1 MLRGCFSMVA
11 GTILVVA
18 VLVVGFLKRDE
29 LAEFTR
35 HTAARVLDR
44 REAPVELADGA
55 AAPEIARQ
63 AEEKVIA
70 LGQGK
75 SEEITL
81 SSEEL
86 NGWIQYRLTGFFP
99 DYLSDV
105 RASVGEEKLSLSGR
119 VAKASIPGLERL
131 GPAASFLPDTAEVTA
146 IGRLDGLELG
156 RGVYYVETIQIG
168 ALPLPDAWRDDLLE
182 QLKGDA
188 DDGLQLNAVAFE
200 LPPFVTDIGV
210 REGRVFLRGSRQRS

>member
-1 MLRGCFSMVA
+1 MLRGCFSMVV
-11 GTILVVA
+11 GTILVVV

-35 HTAARVLDR
+35 VLDR
-44 REAPVELADGA
+44 REAPVELADGTA
-55 AAPEIARQ
+55 GAAPEIARQ

-119 VAKASIPGLERL
+119 CVGN
-131 GPAASFLPDTAEVTA
+131 GTD
-146 IGRLDGLELG
+146 LD
-156 RGVYYVETIQIG
+156 
-168 ALPLPDAWRDDLLE
+168 
-182 QLKGDA
+182 
-188 DDGLQLNAVAFE
+188 
-200 LPPFVTDIGV
+200 
-210 REGRVFLRGSRQRS
+210 FLRSGGRAGPL